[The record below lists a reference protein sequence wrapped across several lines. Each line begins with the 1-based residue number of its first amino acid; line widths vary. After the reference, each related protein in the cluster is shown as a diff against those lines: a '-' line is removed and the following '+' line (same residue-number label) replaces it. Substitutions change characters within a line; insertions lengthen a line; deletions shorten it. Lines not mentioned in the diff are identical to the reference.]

1 MIPETYQEL
10 REMYTQEKKLHEF
23 HVNQLVEQLSP
34 LIWLAEHYI
43 VKEAHEAT
51 DRSDIESLKKL
62 ANSCYLDLDSE
73 IEQIWEARKVEIQ
86 NDLNESIN
94 MHIEL
99 IRGC

>member
-23 HVNQLVEQLSP
+23 HVNQLVEQLNP

-62 ANSCYLDLDSE
+62 ANSCYLDLDAE

>member
-10 REMYTQEKKLHEF
+10 REMYDQEKKLHEF

-34 LIWLAEHYI
+34 LKAITEYYI
-43 VKEAHEAT
+43 IKEAHEAT
-51 DRSDIESLKKL
+51 DRIDVESIKEL
-62 ANSCYLDLDSE
+62 AKSCYLDLDAE